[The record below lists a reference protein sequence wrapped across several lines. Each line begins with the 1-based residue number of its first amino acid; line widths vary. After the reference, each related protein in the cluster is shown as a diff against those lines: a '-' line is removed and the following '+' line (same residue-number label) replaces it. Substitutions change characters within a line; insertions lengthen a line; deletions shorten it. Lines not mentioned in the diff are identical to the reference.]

1 MAARVTTRVAIEHS
15 PATRRSDVL
24 GGLAPIS
31 DADPVAILLALISMC
46 STLAGGLVAARIGE
60 RKRLILG
67 LAAGIML
74 GVVAFDLIPDAL
86 AESDRVVSGVPGV
99 LVAAV
104 IGFFTIHIIE
114 REMAIH
120 IGHEQDFGRH
130 THDFPSVGLVATGGL
145 IFHSMLDGLSIG
157 VGFQTGTALGISVA
171 IAVISHD
178 FADGFNAF
186 TIPTL
191 YGNARRRA
199 LTLLALDALAPVA
212 GAIIGTVIRVPP
224 DVAGLYLGYFAG
236 FLLYL
241 ATSDILP
248 EAHSGRPSRT
258 VLFCTIAGAA
268 LMFAVAA
275 LQD

>member
-1 MAARVTTRVAIEHS
+1 M
-15 PATRRSDVL
+15 TRRPDVL
-24 GGLAPIS
+24 GAPAPIS
-31 DADPVAILLALISMC
+31 DADPVAILLALVSMC
-46 STLAGGLVAARIGE
+46 STLVGGLVASRMGE
-60 RKRLILG
+60 RTRLILG

-86 AESDRVVSGVPGV
+86 AESDQVVAGVPGV

-120 IGHEQDFGRH
+120 IGHEQEFGRH
-130 THDFPSVGLVATGGL
+130 THDFQAVGLVATAGL
-145 IFHSMLDGLSIG
+145 IFHSLLDGLSIG
-157 VGFQTGTALGISVA
+157 VGFQAGSALGISVA

-199 LTLLALDALAPVA
+199 LTLLGLDALAPVV
-212 GAIIGTVIRVPP
+212 GAIIGTVIRVPAH
-224 DVAGLYLGYFAG
+224 VAGLYLGYFAG

-248 EAHSGRPSRT
+248 EAHSGKPSRA
-258 VLFCTIAGAA
+258 VLFCTIAGTAA
-268 LMFAVAA
+268 MFGVAA

>member
-1 MAARVTTRVAIEHS
+1 MAIV
-15 PATRRSDVL
+15 
-24 GGLAPIS
+24 
-31 DADPVAILLALISMC
+31 LALLSMC

-60 RKRLILG
+60 HKRLILG

-86 AESDRVVSGVPGV
+86 AESGQVVAGVPAA

-104 IGFFTIHIIE
+104 VGFFTIHIIE
-114 REMAIH
+114 REMALH
-120 IGHEQDFGRH
+120 VGHEQDFGQH
-130 THDFPSVGLVATGGL
+130 THDFQSVGLVATAGL

-157 VGFQTGTALGISVA
+157 VGFQAGSALGVSVA
-171 IAVISHD
+171 IAVIAHD

-191 YGNARRRA
+191 YGHRRRRA
-199 LTLLALDALAPVA
+199 LTLLGLDALAPVV
-212 GAIIGTVIRVPP
+212 GAIIGTVIRVPA
-224 DVAGLYLGYFAG
+224 DTVGLYLGYFAG

-248 EAHSGRPSRT
+248 EAHSGKPSRV
-258 VLFCTIAGAA
+258 VLLCTIAGAA
-268 LMFAVAA
+268 LMFGVAA